1 MNRISVLV
9 KKIPNYNNST
19 IYHYIDYQK
28 ELTHAVKKFPGFLNT
43 ESYEINELSKNNDM
57 EKNLKKIINISRW
70 DNIEFWNNWY
80 NSEERS
86 ILKKKY
92 KGTIKEEE
100 IIFMKNKN
108 NNDYPF
114 LL

>member
-1 MNRISVLV
+1 
-9 KKIPNYNNST
+9 
-19 IYHYIDYQK
+19 
-28 ELTHAVKKFPGFLNT
+28 
-43 ESYEINELSKNNDM
+43 
-57 EKNLKKIINISRW
+57 
-70 DNIEFWNNWY
+70 NWY